1 MVRSRSDATTAS
13 SFCAWFLSSCSA
25 SVHVASSSSG
35 LTRDR
40 TLFPE
45 DDWYHC
51 SLMRE
56 IISMSSVNSRKL
68 KIQENVR
75 TWNAVVKFF
84 QRQEVHVLQQRR
96 PRSFLLDTTHSTATA
111 VLKHSK
117 VRRSKLTELIKR
129 QKNYSTFKKL
139 EFQLNNLFMKLI
151 VCAHSNMS
159 PRLRSGRKKLT
170 QKGWSVFAVPI
181 RNSIWPNESIARA
194 KWEQRSI
201 KHK

>member
-1 MVRSRSDATTAS
+1 
-13 SFCAWFLSSCSA
+13 
-25 SVHVASSSSG
+25 
-35 LTRDR
+35 
-40 TLFPE
+40 
-45 DDWYHC
+45 
-51 SLMRE
+51 
-56 IISMSSVNSRKL
+56 MSSVNSRKL

-96 PRSFLLDTTHSTATA
+96 PRSFLLDTTHSTAAA

-170 QKGWSVFAVPI
+170 QKG
-181 RNSIWPNESIARA
+181 
-194 KWEQRSI
+194 
-201 KHK
+201 